1 MSEAMSKA
9 RVAILGLGNMG
20 AGMANRLLSAQF
32 PLTVFNRHPE
42 RARTLVGAGVNVAG
56 SPREAASRADIIISM
71 VADDVAS
78 RSVWLGKKGAMSGAS
93 SGAVLIECSTLTVTW
108 VRELADSA
116 EKQDCGFLDAPV
128 TGSKSHAANGELL
141 FLVGGPATAMEK
153 VRPVLSVLG
162 RDIVHLGPTGSG
174 TYLKLINNFLCGVQA
189 ASFAEALSMMRAG
202 GLDVEKAQ
210 AVLTNG
216 APGSPLVKA
225 ISARVAAN
233 DPTVNFSLRLMAK
246 DLQYALEVAGR
257 NGISLQ
263 TAAPALEMFQRAIAN
278 GFAEKD
284 FSAIITSLQPK

>member
-1 MSEAMSKA
+1 MSEAMSKPRLA
-9 RVAILGLGNMG
+9 LLGLGNMG
-20 AGMANRLLSAQF
+20 AGMASRLLSAQF

-42 RARTLVGAGVNVAG
+42 RAGALMSAGASVAG
-56 SPREAASRADIIISM
+56 SPGEAASKADIIISM

-78 RSVWLGKKGAMSGAS
+78 RSVWLGKEGAMSGAS
-93 SGAVLIECSTLTVTW
+93 SGAVLIECSTLSVTW
-108 VRELADSA
+108 VRELAAAA
-116 EKQDCGFLDAPV
+116 EKQGCEFLDAPV

-141 FLVGGPATAMEK
+141 FLVGGPATAVAT
-153 VRPVLSVLG
+153 VRPVFSVLG

-174 TYLKLINNFLCGVQA
+174 AYLKLINNFLCGVQA

-202 GLDVEKAQ
+202 GLDVERAQ

-225 ISARVAAN
+225 ISARVASN

-246 DLQYALEVAGR
+246 DLQYALEVAER

-284 FSAIITSLQPK
+284 FSAIINSLQPK

>member
-1 MSEAMSKA
+1 MSKPRLA
-9 RVAILGLGNMG
+9 LLGLGNMG

-42 RARTLVGAGVNVAG
+42 RAGSLISAGASVAG
-56 SPREAASRADIIISM
+56 SPREAASKADIIISM

-78 RSVWLGKKGAMSGAS
+78 RSVWLGKEGAMSGAS
-93 SGAVLIECSTLTVTW
+93 SGAVLIECSTLTVSW
-108 VRELADSA
+108 VRELASAA
-116 EKQDCGFLDAPV
+116 EKQGCEFLDAPV

-141 FLVGGPATAMEK
+141 FLVGGPATAVEK

-162 RDIVHLGPTGSG
+162 RDVVHLGPTGSG
-174 TYLKLINNFLCGVQA
+174 AYLKLINNFLCGVQA

-202 GLDVEKAQ
+202 GLNVERAQ

-225 ISARVAAN
+225 ISARVASN

-246 DLQYALEVAGR
+246 DLQYALEVAER

-284 FSAIITSLQPK
+284 FSAIINSLQPK

>member
-1 MSEAMSKA
+1 MSKS

-42 RARTLVGAGVNVAG
+42 RAGTLIGAGANVAG
-56 SPREAASRADIIISM
+56 SPREAASKAEIIISM
-71 VADDVAS
+71 VADDFAS
-78 RSVWLGKKGAMSGAS
+78 RSVWLGKEGAMSGAS

-108 VRELADSA
+108 VRELAAAA
-116 EKQDCGFLDAPV
+116 EKQGCEFLDAPV
-128 TGSKSHAANGELL
+128 TGSKSNAANGELL
-141 FLVGGPATAMEK
+141 FLVGGPATVLEK

-174 TYLKLINNFLCGVQA
+174 AYLKLINNFLCGVQG

-202 GLDVEKAQ
+202 GLDVKKAQ

-246 DLQYALEVAGR
+246 DLLYALEVAGQ

>member
-1 MSEAMSKA
+1 MSETMSKPRLA
-9 RVAILGLGNMG
+9 LLGLGNMG

-42 RARTLVGAGVNVAG
+42 RAGSLMSAGASVAG
-56 SPREAASRADIIISM
+56 SPGEAASKADIIISM

-78 RSVWLGKKGAMSGAS
+78 RSVWLGKEGAMSGAS
-93 SGAVLIECSTLTVTW
+93 SGAVLIECSTLTVSW
-108 VRELADSA
+108 VRELASAA
-116 EKQDCGFLDAPV
+116 EKQGCEFLDAPV

-141 FLVGGPATAMEK
+141 FLVGGPATAVEK

-162 RDIVHLGPTGSG
+162 RDVVHLGPTGSG
-174 TYLKLINNFLCGVQA
+174 AYLKLINNFLCGVQA

-225 ISARVAAN
+225 ISARVASN

-246 DLQYALEVAGR
+246 DLQYALEVAER

-284 FSAIITSLQPK
+284 FSAIINSLQPK